1 MKKVLKI
8 IFGII
13 GGTILLALLTVGIIF
28 LMITS
33 GRANPPEELY
43 VEENAVFSFE
53 DIYQKSLM
61 NVKEDKQVKL
71 TFTEEELNKI
81 IYSAIVQGI
90 NENYYKTEEDKVIV
104 DQNEFKIRSVYGEI
118 KKGHIY
124 LYAHVDSYIDA
135 IINVKLE
142 LKQTETEF
150 KLVVKSLRLGKL
162 SFISGLGRLIINK
175 VVLPKFDLEKE
186 LNDALDDTDFPLE
199 FSMED
204 LSFSINKEELKA
216 KVSDL
221 MATSIGEPS
230 YSTLLAEL
238 VSAFID
244 REGVLNLGVSEA
256 NEAGL
261 VIDISDFAYD
271 GEITAPKFD
280 FEDFASKLVTLDEHN
295 ILTNDNFG
303 LIDSYLLVG
312 YENLNEENKAT
323 IATYD
328 FSSIGIINPSLHEG
342 YSHIVTASENLQDT
356 VKADLYSEIADL
368 SDGKIKINLN
378 ENTVNNVLAST
389 PIIGDGYSLYR
400 SDSVYERYTYLGVES
415 LYCDIVNDSLSFN
428 LSMNLNGQKILL
440 STDFDQDTT
449 VTQDVKL
456 QLNDVNIATYH
467 MSSNARLAIMDI
479 LEGVIGANDLIKIEG
494 DSLVV
499 KTSNF
504 KSYLGNEGLIDTI
517 IQDTLEDTLSFTLTG
532 VEGLSDDS
540 FTITLNLTD
549 FKTTATLPETIK
561 EPFVKQS
568 FVTEQALRI
577 IFSDTA
583 GSSVIRFTD
592 TDINRT
598 VYQDTHEYADLATTE
613 VLDDGITTMNTTIDG
628 IVFHFYDPVTTVEY
642 LLDVNGF
649 KTRAYLELTVSNNNS
664 AEVILTP
671 SPTLLLGSK
680 AIDSTF
686 MLNYV
691 SESFVNNEVLKYDS
705 VNNVFRLSA
714 NSFYELM
721 TVGGISTFTVDKIA
735 IDNGG
740 INITVSVSEDQL
752 LLLAALS
759 TAQAAFQDVT
769 QQEFFDPSLYNTEDP
784 EQAAAIS
791 ELQNQLDEIRN
802 NQLNGEPISDEDISA
817 LLDNVNGLS
826 EENKDIFF
834 GQVDD
839 EFTNQGYPGVL
850 DALELAM
857 YL

>member
-312 YENLNEENKAT
+312 YENLSEENKAT

-456 QLNDVNIATYH
+456 QLNDVNIGTYH

-504 KSYLGNEGLIDTI
+504 KSYLGTEGLIDTI
-517 IQDTLEDTLSFTLTG
+517 IQATLEDTLSFTLTG

-613 VLDDGITTMNTTIDG
+613 VLDDGITTMNTKVDG

>member
-221 MATSIGEPS
+221 MATSMGEPS

-295 ILTNDNFG
+295 ILTNDNFS
-303 LIDSYLLVG
+303 LINSYLLAG

-328 FSSIGIINPSLHEG
+328 FSSIGIVNPSLHEG

-456 QLNDVNIATYH
+456 QLNDVNIGTYH

-504 KSYLGNEGLIDTI
+504 KSYLGTEGLIDTI
-517 IQDTLEDTLSFTLTG
+517 IQATLEDTLSFTLTG

-613 VLDDGITTMNTTIDG
+613 VLDDGITTMNTKVDG

>member
-303 LIDSYLLVG
+303 LIDSYLLAG
-312 YENLNEENKAT
+312 YENLSEENKAT

-456 QLNDVNIATYH
+456 QLNDVNIGTYH

-504 KSYLGNEGLIDTI
+504 KSYLGTEGLIDTI
-517 IQDTLEDTLSFTLTG
+517 IQATLEDTLSFTLTG

-613 VLDDGITTMNTTIDG
+613 VLDDGITTMNTKVDG

>member
-81 IYSAIVQGI
+81 IYSAIVQDI

-221 MATSIGEPS
+221 MATSMGEPS

-295 ILTNDNFG
+295 ILTNDNFS
-303 LIDSYLLVG
+303 LINSYLLAG

-456 QLNDVNIATYH
+456 QLNDVNIGTYH

-504 KSYLGNEGLIDTI
+504 KSYLGTEGLIDTI
-517 IQDTLEDTLSFTLTG
+517 IQATLEDTLSFTLTG

-613 VLDDGITTMNTTIDG
+613 VLDDGITTMNTKVDG

>member
-1 MKKVLKI
+1 M
-8 IFGII
+8 
-13 GGTILLALLTVGIIF
+13 
-28 LMITS
+28 
-33 GRANPPEELY
+33 
-43 VEENAVFSFE
+43 
-53 DIYQKSLM
+53 
-61 NVKEDKQVKL
+61 
-71 TFTEEELNKI
+71 
-81 IYSAIVQGI
+81 
-90 NENYYKTEEDKVIV
+90 
-104 DQNEFKIRSVYGEI
+104 
-118 KKGHIY
+118 
-124 LYAHVDSYIDA
+124 
-135 IINVKLE
+135 
-142 LKQTETEF
+142 
-150 KLVVKSLRLGKL
+150 
-162 SFISGLGRLIINK
+162 
-175 VVLPKFDLEKE
+175 
-186 LNDALDDTDFPLE
+186 
-199 FSMED
+199 
-204 LSFSINKEELKA
+204 
-216 KVSDL
+216 
-221 MATSIGEPS
+221 
-230 YSTLLAEL
+230 
-238 VSAFID
+238 
-244 REGVLNLGVSEA
+244 
-256 NEAGL
+256 
-261 VIDISDFAYD
+261 
-271 GEITAPKFD
+271 
-280 FEDFASKLVTLDEHN
+280 
-295 ILTNDNFG
+295 
-303 LIDSYLLVG
+303 
-312 YENLNEENKAT
+312 
-323 IATYD
+323 
-328 FSSIGIINPSLHEG
+328 HEG

-456 QLNDVNIATYH
+456 QLNDVNIGTYH

-504 KSYLGNEGLIDTI
+504 KSYLGTEGLIDTI
-517 IQDTLEDTLSFTLTG
+517 IQATLEDTLSFTLTG

-613 VLDDGITTMNTTIDG
+613 VLDDGITTMNTKVDG

-759 TAQAAFQDVT
+759 TAQAAFKMLHNKN
-769 QQEFFDPSLYNTEDP
+769 SLIQVYT
-784 EQAAAIS
+784 I
-791 ELQNQLDEIRN
+791 LKIQNKQPQFQNFKIN
-802 NQLNGEPISDEDISA
+802 
-817 LLDNVNGLS
+817 
-826 EENKDIFF
+826 
-834 GQVDD
+834 
-839 EFTNQGYPGVL
+839 
-850 DALELAM
+850 
-857 YL
+857 

>member
-295 ILTNDNFG
+295 ILTNDNFS
-303 LIDSYLLVG
+303 LINSYLLAG

-456 QLNDVNIATYH
+456 QLNDVNIGTYH

-504 KSYLGNEGLIDTI
+504 KSYLGTEGLIDTI
-517 IQDTLEDTLSFTLTG
+517 IQATLEDTLSFTLTG

-613 VLDDGITTMNTTIDG
+613 VLDDGITTMNTKVDG